1 MLIFFF
7 SSFSATRYNL
17 NTQKLLNLRKSY
29 VPIVLSVT
37 PDNFWRHRNH
47 LFHGTQ
53 NHQNS
58 VVSVDSAPLPWQS
71 RIHRINLFWHFFK
84 FSQNS
89 KFFSSICGFCCARV
103 GGQITQKLLKNLVAP
118 KMYSSGNSLFFMWI
132 LWILPPYPGGAEV
145 TDSTERGSVASVS
158 SATQNQLFL

>member
-1 MLIFFF
+1 MHYSQCLFINIGNFCRFCCSRDGSRIQQQNPQKVLIFKFFF

-58 VVSVDSAPLPWQS
+58 VVSVDSAP
-71 RIHRINLFWHFFK
+71 
-84 FSQNS
+84 
-89 KFFSSICGFCCARV
+89 
-103 GGQITQKLLKNLVAP
+103 
-118 KMYSSGNSLFFMWI
+118 
-132 LWILPPYPGGAEV
+132 YPGRAE
-145 TDSTERGSVASVS
+145 STESTYFGIFSNLAKILNFSVVSVD
-158 SATQNQLFL
+158 SAVPG

>member
-1 MLIFFF
+1 MLRLYLVALKHWKKKIKYEHFLWILLLDSTAISRTAESTETTNIIFWIY
-7 SSFSATRYNL
+7 RYYNP
-17 NTQKLLNLRKSY
+17 NIQKLLNLRKSY

-71 RIHRINLFWHFFK
+71 RIHRITLFWHFFK
-84 FSQNS
+84 FGQNS

-103 GGQITQKLLKNLVAP
+103 GGQNPQI
-118 KMYSSGNSLFFMWI
+118 
-132 LWILPPYPGGAEV
+132 PPI
-145 TDSTERGSVASVS
+145 
-158 SATQNQLFL
+158 F